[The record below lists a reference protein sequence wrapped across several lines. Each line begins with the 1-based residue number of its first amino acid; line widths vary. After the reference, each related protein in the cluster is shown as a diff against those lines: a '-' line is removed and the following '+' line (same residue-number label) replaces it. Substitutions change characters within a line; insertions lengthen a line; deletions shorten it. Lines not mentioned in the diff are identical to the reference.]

1 MGACCSCQI
10 GVQEI
15 DGYPVG
21 AHDMEKRE
29 IHGGSDV
36 VRGDYGAR
44 VRVKGS
50 SKYMSMFSQQ
60 GTKGNNQDAMTVWE
74 VI

>member
-21 AHDMEKRE
+21 VHKMGKRE
-29 IHGGSDV
+29 IHGDRDV
-36 VRGDYGAR
+36 AHGDYGAR